1 MNTYMAN
8 LYLKKANV
16 VHKLCGLLI
25 LSGTCKQGGLLI
37 TGDIDKKKTITH
49 RCACLWLFLK
59 GQDGR
64 GNFQAI

>member
-8 LYLKKANV
+8 LYLIKANV

-37 TGDIDKKKTITH
+37 TGDIDTQKPLHTDV
-49 RCACLWLFLK
+49 RAF
-59 GQDGR
+59 GY
-64 GNFQAI
+64 F

>member
-8 LYLKKANV
+8 LYLKKTNV

-37 TGDIDKKKTITH
+37 TGDIDKKNPLDTDV
-49 RCACLWLFLK
+49 RAF
-59 GQDGR
+59 GY
-64 GNFQAI
+64 F

>member
-8 LYLKKANV
+8 LYLIKANV

-37 TGDIDKKKTITH
+37 TGDIDKQKPLHTDV
-49 RCACLWLFLK
+49 RAF
-59 GQDGR
+59 GY
-64 GNFQAI
+64 F

>member
-8 LYLKKANV
+8 LYLKKTNV

-37 TGDIDKKKTITH
+37 TGDIDKKTLYTDV
-49 RCACLWLFLK
+49 RAFGYL
-59 GQDGR
+59 
-64 GNFQAI
+64 